1 MPLGKNLEN
10 ILGDYFGDQGIELN
24 SSSTQVVEIAID
36 KIKRNPHQTR
46 KHFAED
52 KIVALAKNIEK
63 NGLINPITVLK
74 EADGGYTLLAGER
87 RLRAFQHLGKKTIPV
102 LVKDPA
108 KLTEDDQFLVSAS
121 ENLQRE
127 NLNAVELA
135 KTMKILMEKN
145 RWNMRKMAD
154 SIGTS
159 EQYVMN
165 HLNLLK
171 FHEAVQ
177 DAIAKGLIGEA
188 HGRMLGQLPHDLQP
202 VYLQRVIE
210 EKLSKRALTDLVA
223 EVLGKTNKIQ
233 STSTWVHT
241 IHEKTFKQVEHIAT
255 LFPHSQV
262 QARGS
267 DKKGKI
273 IITWGGYKE

>member
-24 SSSTQVVEIAID
+24 STSIQVVEIELD

-46 KHFAED
+46 KHFEES
-52 KIVALAKNIEK
+52 KIIALAKNIDK

-74 EADGGYTLLAGER
+74 DSDGYVLLAGER
-87 RLRAFQHLGKKTIPV
+87 RLRAFQYLGKKTIPSI
-102 LVKDPA
+102 VKDPT
-108 KLTEDDQFLVSAS
+108 KLSDDDQFLVSAS
-121 ENLQRE
+121 ENIQRE

-135 KTMKILMEKN
+135 KTIKILMEKN

-171 FHEAVQ
+171 FNVAIQ

-202 VYLQRVIE
+202 VYLERVIH
-210 EKLSKRALTDLVA
+210 EKLSKRALTDLIA
-223 EVLGKTNKIQ
+223 EVLGKANKIQ
-233 STSTWVHT
+233 STGTWAHS
-241 IHEKTFKQVEHIAT
+241 IHDKTFKQVEHVAS
-255 LFPHSQV
+255 LFPHAKV

-273 IITWGGYKE
+273 VLTWGGYKD